1 MFYLAVLTQCRLRK
15 WSLPILNFAIL
26 LAFHLV
32 KPPLRNFLLCR
43 ACNTTPFAQRN
54 FHVNVFLPPV
64 NHKGKNHFL
73 GVSYVH
79 AIWICHPYWI
89 FFIQRVNEVIYRGR
103 WRNYL
108 MDVEYWYN
116 NMLVGQFIRLPQ
128 FLSANWNWICWDQTT
143 NTQISFEKELNWAGT
158 ISPYKPKY
166 TKATNPKYLNTTLTT
181 HSHTTPQLKIIR
193 YIIPS
198 SFP

>member
-64 NHKGKNHFL
+64 NHKGQNHLL

-89 FFIQRVNEVIYRGR
+89 FFIQRVNELWSNIPEKMKKLPWMLNIGVII
-103 WRNYL
+103 
-108 MDVEYWYN
+108 YWWVNLWGCHYFC
-116 NMLVGQFIRLPQ
+116 QPTEIEFAETKPQ
-128 FLSANWNWICWDQTT
+128 
-143 NTQISFEKELNWAGT
+143 
-158 ISPYKPKY
+158 
-166 TKATNPKYLNTTLTT
+166 T
-181 HSHTTPQLKIIR
+181 H
-193 YIIPS
+193 
-198 SFP
+198 